1 MGFFGLGTFL
11 MLAAGA
17 WAGAWRGRGQWVALG
32 LAGLLLAMG
41 PAVGPLRAP
50 ARFILLAWTA
60 ACVLAAISFAE
71 LEGSLRRPWM
81 KAAAAALFCAVY
93 AWEVGLFAAASGER
107 MLWGGAYEALLR
119 DTVPG
124 ALLELPAGVSA
135 SGQIT
140 LNVERFMV
148 PQRRHRRPLVVGRP
162 PGRYARESLAFLQE
176 TDLVFEL
183 THPEAIL
190 KLYGEPALAGR
201 LRTLERTGR
210 QTLSGAGIR
219 AVLLHK
225 DDTFFS
231 QEVLGAYERLLRRVL
246 GEPRLVD
253 ETGAML
259 FFI

>member
-1 MGFFGLGTFL
+1 MGFFGLGTCL
-11 MLAAGA
+11 LLAAGA
-17 WAGAWRGRGQWVALG
+17 RAGAWRGRRQWVALG
-32 LAGLLLAMG
+32 MVGLLVALG
-41 PAVGPLRAP
+41 PSLGPLRAP

-60 ACVLAAISFAE
+60 ACVLAAYSFAE
-71 LEGSLRRPWM
+71 LERSFRRPWM
-81 KAAAAALFCAVY
+81 KAAAAALFCGVY
-93 AWEVGLFAAASGER
+93 AWESGLMAAASGER
-107 MLWGGAYEALLR
+107 MLWGGAYEALLQ
-119 DTVPG
+119 DTAPG

-140 LNVERFMV
+140 INVERFMA

-183 THPEAIL
+183 VHPQAIL
-190 KLYGEPALAGR
+190 KLSAEPALAGR
-201 LRTLERTGR
+201 LKALERDGRRTLSR
-210 QTLSGAGIR
+210 AGIR
-219 AVLLHK
+219 AVLLHT
-225 DDTFFS
+225 DDAFFS
-231 QEVLGAYERLLRRVL
+231 GEVLEAYERLLRRVL